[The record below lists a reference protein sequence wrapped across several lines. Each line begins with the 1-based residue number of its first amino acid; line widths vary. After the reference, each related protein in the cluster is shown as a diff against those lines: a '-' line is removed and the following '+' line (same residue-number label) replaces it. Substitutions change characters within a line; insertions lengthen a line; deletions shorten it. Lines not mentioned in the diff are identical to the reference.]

1 MYRRYLK
8 RLLDI
13 IISAVLLVLSSPL
26 MLIISVL
33 LLISNKGMIFF
44 IQQRPGFKEIPFY
57 IIKFKTMNEER
68 DASGNYLPDESR
80 ITLPGRILR
89 RLSLDELPQ
98 LFNVLKGDIS
108 LIGPRPLL
116 MEYLTLYSSGQKLRH
131 SVKPGITGWAQV
143 HGRNVQSWEERF
155 SLDAYYANNLSF
167 SLDMKIFF
175 LTIFKVLKM
184 EGIGESGGTTKEKF
198 PGSR

>member
-26 MLIISVL
+26 MLAISIL
-33 LLISNKGMIFF
+33 LLVSNKGMVFF

-68 DASGNYLPDESR
+68 DASGNYLPDENR
-80 ITLPGRILR
+80 VTLPGRILR

-98 LFNVLKGDIS
+98 LFNVLRGDIS

-116 MEYLTLYSSGQKLRH
+116 MEYLSLYSSGQRIRH
-131 SVKPGITGWAQV
+131 SVRPGITGWAQV

-155 SLDAYYANNLSF
+155 SLDVYYVEHLSF
-167 SLDMKIFF
+167 SLDIKIFF

-184 EGIGESGGTTKEKF
+184 EGIGESGRTTKEKF
-198 PGSR
+198 TGSR